1 MLYQTLQTLV
11 IAPIVLIAS
20 AYAFATRKHYNVYT
34 SVLVLAALHHLFGG
48 YTGTPVHSLLFGQV
62 SNEPRTLYVI
72 VYGAATLIGY
82 AALVKAITR
91 AFNWNGEKR
100 QISASETNSES
111 GLTRHTEGRPR
122 YTFADVDGMSE
133 LKTSL
138 MSSAEDI
145 VAGKKNGILFF
156 GEPGNGKTFIA
167 EAFAGEIAKL
177 IGQKK
182 PIGFLSVTMGDLAS
196 RWINQG
202 TEQIKD
208 LFAQAAAAAARNGAL
223 VLFIDE
229 IDAVLPERSG
239 IADQNSEKVQ
249 IVNSM
254 LALLVQYRNFKQHR
268 IIIVGATN
276 FYDRLDKAAIR
287 EGRFDFKQEIK
298 APDTAARIGLLMS
311 ASKGATLPKTVVE
324 RAAYRWEGFGVARLR
339 HVAGLAAKNVLN
351 AGRTEITFDDLMAA
365 LREAQGC
372 KGVNLPDDTP
382 SLDQLSF
389 DDGLAD
395 RLKQLARRMTEI
407 DRIEAMGGTVP
418 KGVLFYGPPG
428 TGKTAVAKALA
439 VSSGWAFIQTS
450 GQKIMADPNE
460 FGDVVTKASDLR
472 PAIVFIDEADD
483 ILADR
488 ASNPY
493 GKSAT
498 NNLLAIMDGERP
510 LRDVMFVA
518 ATNHAEA
525 MDAAAL
531 RGGRFAEHFYFAPPS
546 DDTLV
551 TILAAFIDSKPQAPW
566 SDDFTAVA
574 AATMLRRFDPE
585 IAPATAKDR
594 IQQAINRA
602 VTRLDGSRITL
613 ADLAAVL

>member
-1 MLYQTLQTLV
+1 MNSLKSALRKFAYVFFVLFATSATDDLIKQLAP
-11 IAPIVLIAS
+11 APIAQML
-20 AYAFATRKHYNVYT
+20 R
-34 SVLVLAALHHLFGG
+34 
-48 YTGTPVHSLLFGQV
+48 
-62 SNEPRTLYVI
+62 
-72 VYGAATLIGY
+72 ATLWLAVVGWHVFRYIRRSQ
-82 AALVKAITR
+82 VT
-91 AFNWNGEKR
+91 
-100 QISASETNSES
+100 QSVSTVDPDT
-111 GLTRHTEGRPR
+111 GLAKHTAGNPR
-122 YTFADVDGMSE
+122 YTFADVDGMTE
-133 LKTSL
+133 LKASL
-138 MSSAEDI
+138 MSSAKEITD
-145 VAGKKNGILFF
+145 GKKNGVLFF

-167 EAFAGEIAKL
+167 EAFAGEIGKL
-177 IGQKK
+177 LGLKR
-182 PIGFLSVTMGDLAS
+182 PVGFLSVTMGDMAS
-196 RWINQG
+196 RWINHG
-202 TEQIKD
+202 TEQVKD
-208 LFAQAAAAAARNGAL
+208 LFVQAAAAAKTHGAL

-229 IDAVLPERSG
+229 IDSVLPERSN
-239 IADQNSEKVQ
+239 ISNQDSEKLQ

-254 LALLVQYRNFKQHR
+254 LALLVQYREFKQHR
-268 IIIVGATN
+268 IVIIGATN

-298 APDTAARIGLLMS
+298 TPDTAARIGLLIS
-311 ASKGATLPKTVVE
+311 ASKGATLPLAVAE

-339 HVAGLAAKNVLN
+339 HVGGLAAKRVLEK
-351 AGRTEITFDDLMAA
+351 GRTEITFDDMMAA

-382 SLDQLSF
+382 SLEQLSF
-389 DDGLAD
+389 EDGLAG

-439 VSSGWAFIQTS
+439 VSSGWAFVSTS
-450 GQKIMADPNE
+450 GQKIMADPEE
-460 FGDVVTKASDLR
+460 FNKVVTKASDLR

-488 ASNPY
+488 STNPY

-518 ATNHAEA
+518 ATNFAEN

-551 TILAAFIDSKPQAPW
+551 TILSAFIGSKPNAPW
-566 SDDFTAVA
+566 GDDFTAPA
-574 AATMLRRFDPE
+574 AATLLRRFDPE

-594 IQQAINRA
+594 IQQAINNA
-602 VTRLDGSRITL
+602 VTRLDDSKITL
-613 ADLAAVL
+613 ADLAAVLG